1 LTADLDRH
9 TIVEIFNNGAVMA
22 TVNFSVPEDVK
33 DAFNATFE
41 GRNKSAI
48 VAELLRE
55 AVEREKRRKAHVD
68 ALDRIL
74 DLRKNAPR
82 ITQDEIRRL
91 RAEMR
96 R

>member
-1 LTADLDRH
+1 
-9 TIVEIFNNGAVMA
+9 MA

-33 DAFNATFE
+33 DAFNATFV

-48 VAELLRE
+48 VADLLRE

-68 ALDRIL
+68 AMDRIL